1 MVPPMVRLIFP
12 VSFLLS
18 ASAIMGRSMTE
29 TEFENTVGN
38 MTMDNFLQDN
48 GKDRNVLFGRLLA
61 VYDYMEQRAMYE
73 RDENGKVKEGRTTN
87 AKRYWNAYSSRPA
100 RTSKTIRENLIAYE
114 RKLNDYERKKFE
126 EWTGEIMT
134 QFAESQFDNT
144 ALTELY
150 LPGYYQQI
158 EYMKKSFQKKDSTE
172 GQP

>member
-1 MVPPMVRLIFP
+1 
-12 VSFLLS
+12 
-18 ASAIMGRSMTE
+18 
-29 TEFENTVGN
+29 
-38 MTMDNFLQDN
+38 MDNFLQDN

>member
-100 RTSKTIRENLIAYE
+100 RTSKTIRENLIAVSVVRNRDFHSLHLDALLLE
-114 RKLNDYERKKFE
+114 LFLDLVKL
-126 EWTGEIMT
+126 
-134 QFAESQFDNT
+134 
-144 ALTELY
+144 LV
-150 LPGYYQQI
+150 
-158 EYMKKSFQKKDSTE
+158 
-172 GQP
+172 